1 MFGDAGVLSFQLDS
15 YRWEDHLRR
24 MRDIREKDF
33 EQDTAAIVVAQYN
46 DLVHRYNAL
55 AEAAL
60 KAGRDA
66 DASKVLADAA
76 ELQVIVLDREVSD
89 LKQQL
94 AAAAYDLESSH
105 TFWKKEADYYE
116 NRALAAESEL
126 KALRSQHG

>member
-1 MFGDAGVLSFQLDS
+1 MFGDTGVLSFQLDS

-24 MRDIREKDF
+24 MRDIRERDF

-66 DASKVLADAA
+66 DASKVRADAA
-76 ELQVIVLDREVSD
+76 ELQVIVRDREVSD
-89 LKQQL
+89 LKQRL

-126 KALRSQHG
+126 KALHSQNG